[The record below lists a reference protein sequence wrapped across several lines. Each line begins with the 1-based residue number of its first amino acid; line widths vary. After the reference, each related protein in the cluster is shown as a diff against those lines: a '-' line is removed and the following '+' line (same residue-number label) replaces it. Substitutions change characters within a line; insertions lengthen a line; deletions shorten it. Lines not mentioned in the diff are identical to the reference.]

1 MQMSQPVQRRSQRTA
16 PVSAGKC
23 GNGAKPPPWGPCS
36 LRVLPGE
43 PEAPSNQLADR
54 VGALHW
60 SLVPT
65 WHSNDGRM
73 GKPGPLPAA
82 HI

>member
-23 GNGAKPPPWGPCS
+23 GNALAHGAKPPPWGPCS

-54 VGALHW
+54 VGALHRV
-60 SLVPT
+60 SSP
-65 WHSNDGRM
+65 HQ
-73 GKPGPLPAA
+73 AQQ
-82 HI
+82 